1 MHEEKIKVESLDIIV
16 TITDGKP
23 YYSIKYKEVGN
34 RHYNVGY
41 SSLNL
46 DFVLEWRKQ
55 YFEAAEAVD
64 AKETNVP
71 SEWVPCSERLPE
83 HYVTVLAQHGKRFS
97 DEQFIRPL
105 VLTDEE
111 EWYGDLGLLNGEVIA
126 WMPLPKPYK
135 EKTE

>member
-1 MHEEKIKVESLDIIV
+1 MGYMIKSDILNTLKEDKEASLYLFRKNKKRRNVEEIIEFCYDSMGYVLDRLQQYR
-16 TITDGKP
+16 TD
-23 YYSIKYKEVGN
+23 
-34 RHYNVGY
+34 NVY
-41 SSLNL
+41 
-46 DFVLEWRKQ
+46 E
-55 YFEAAEAVD
+55 D
-64 AKETNVP
+64 AKDTNVP

-126 WMPLPKPYK
+126 WMPLPDPYK
-135 EKTE
+135 GADK

>member
-1 MHEEKIKVESLDIIV
+1 MGYMIKSDILNALKEDKEASLYLFRKNKKRRNVEEIIELCYDSMGYVLDRLQQYR
-16 TITDGKP
+16 TD
-23 YYSIKYKEVGN
+23 
-34 RHYNVGY
+34 NVY
-41 SSLNL
+41 
-46 DFVLEWRKQ
+46 E
-55 YFEAAEAVD
+55 D
-64 AKETNVP
+64 AKDTNVP

-126 WMPLPKPYK
+126 WMPLPDPYK
-135 EKTE
+135 GADK